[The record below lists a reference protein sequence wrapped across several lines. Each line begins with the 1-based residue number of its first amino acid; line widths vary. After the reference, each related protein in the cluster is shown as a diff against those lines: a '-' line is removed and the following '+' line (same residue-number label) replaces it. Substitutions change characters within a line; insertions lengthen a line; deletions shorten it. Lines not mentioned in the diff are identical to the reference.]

1 MRLFDWLRLPERSRP
16 EFVKAICKS
25 ICITSKA
32 MHVLQ
37 RVIYILVYNSMNDRN
52 LSLILRNTL
61 VGVEGKS
68 DGRRKTTS

>member
-16 EFVKAICKS
+16 EFAKAACNS

-37 RVIYILVYNSMNDRN
+37 RVIYVLVYNSMNDRN

-61 VGVEGKS
+61 VGVEWKS
-68 DGRRKTTS
+68 NGRRRTTS

>member
-1 MRLFDWLRLPERSRP
+1 
-16 EFVKAICKS
+16 
-25 ICITSKA
+25 